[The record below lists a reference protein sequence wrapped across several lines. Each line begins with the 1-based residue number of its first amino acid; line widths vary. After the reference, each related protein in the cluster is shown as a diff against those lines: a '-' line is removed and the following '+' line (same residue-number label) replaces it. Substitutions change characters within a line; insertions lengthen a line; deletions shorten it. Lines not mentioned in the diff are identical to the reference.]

1 MVLQLNQSSSGT
13 SAGVKKKPKQ
23 PELLKKKKVIKK
35 DDLKTPQRVQSMDKT
50 QKKKFTANSSKFLKS
65 TTPQPVEQ
73 EVPDI
78 EDDGHNKNA

>member
-1 MVLQLNQSSSGT
+1 
-13 SAGVKKKPKQ
+13 
-23 PELLKKKKVIKK
+23 
-35 DDLKTPQRVQSMDKT
+35 MDKT

-65 TTPQPVEQ
+65 TTPQPVDQ